1 MKILE
6 VQTDEEVMLSTL
18 EPGDVFV
25 ILDRK
30 ISCMKVACESL
41 LAPMH
46 AGLQLQWAVCVDD
59 GVLVGLQDQSVRVYL
74 DAAIL
79 LEPAS
84 VGL

>member
-1 MKILE
+1 MKTLE

-25 ILDRK
+25 GPHMKLSFMK
-30 ISCMKVACESL
+30 IINSD
-41 LAPMH
+41 H
-46 AGLQLQWAVCVDD
+46 DHQWAVNLDD
-59 GVLVGLQDQSVRVYL
+59 GSIIAFNDVPVRAYL
-74 DAAIL
+74 DAAIV